1 MPRTKHPLHPPDSM
15 KERVLKDAIEKGK
28 EQIGSPGWLNDNDTF
43 DHGRKLSDPEAVRRA
58 NILLE
63 ILPIQRKRRRNWEGK
78 QADIQILCANL
89 LANKSKRFATRKPL
103 AISLNRNSY
112 SPSRYTKASYFL
124 TVLVTAMAEDGW
136 IDMEKGYRNQKEG
149 RMTRIWPT
157 QKLLDHFTP
166 FDKVDFRPLEL
177 VNLRDENGQDKDYK
191 DTSET
196 TRIRE
201 ALRRINSVNRQSL
214 VQLKLSKGFQKLST
228 DLYAVF
234 NCSFEQGGRLY
245 TSKNGYQA
253 LFKEER
259 PHIWIDRSPT
269 VELDFSGMQPRLLYT
284 LEGIQFDEDPYTVV
298 SDYPELRPFLKQL
311 LLALLNADSF
321 GKAVASGNYQLH
333 LDHDLY
339 QTLEAIGKRTTELI
353 DRFKQSHPAIARH
366 FGQRMGLKL
375 MRLDARIALE
385 VLETF
390 TGKGLPILSIHDS
403 FIVQRNYRDDL
414 QEAMQAAYRKHT
426 GGFTCPI
433 KEG

>member
-1 MPRTKHPLHPPDSM
+1 MR
-15 KERVLKDAIEKGK
+15 ERVLKDAIEKGQ
-28 EQIGSPGWLNDNDTF
+28 EQIGSPEWLNVNDTF
-43 DHGRKLSDPEAVRRA
+43 DHGRELSDPEAVRRA

-63 ILPIQRKRRRNWEGK
+63 ILPIQRRRRRDWDKK

-103 AISLNRNSY
+103 ALPLHPKHY
-112 SPSRYTKASYFL
+112 SPNRYRRASPFV
-124 TVLVTAMAEDGW
+124 TVLVKAMAEDGW
-136 IDMEKGYRNQKEG
+136 IDLAKGYHNSKGG

-157 QKLLDHFTP
+157 QKFLDHFTP
-166 FDKVDFRPLEL
+166 FDQVDFRPLEL

-191 DTSET
+191 DTPET

-234 NCSFEQGGRLY
+234 NGSFEQGGRLY
-245 TSKNGYQA
+245 TGKNGYQA

-269 VELDFSGMQPRLLYT
+269 VELDFSGMQPRLLYA
-284 LEGIQFDEDPYTVV
+284 LEGIQFDEDPYTIV

-311 LLALLNADSF
+311 LLALLNADSLD
-321 GKAVASGNYQLH
+321 KAVASGNYQLH

-339 QTLEAIGKRTTELI
+339 QTLKAIGQRTAELI
-353 DRFKQSHPAIARH
+353 DRFKQAHPAIAHH
-366 FGQRMGLKL
+366 FCLGMGLKL

-385 VLETF
+385 VLENF
-390 TGKGLPILSIHDS
+390 TSQGLPILSIHDS

-414 QEAMQAAYRKHT
+414 QKAMQAAYRKHT